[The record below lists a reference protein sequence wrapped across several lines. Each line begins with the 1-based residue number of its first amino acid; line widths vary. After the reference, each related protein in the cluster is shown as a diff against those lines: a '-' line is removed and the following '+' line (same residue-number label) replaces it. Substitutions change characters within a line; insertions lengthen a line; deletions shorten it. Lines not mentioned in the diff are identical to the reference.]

1 MSLVLERRPQGAGV
15 CLTAGGRLDAEAAGE
30 LRDAVAAEI
39 RRGLP
44 DVSLDLAGVT
54 FLSSAGISGLLEA
67 QRDTR
72 AAGGDCLVAAA
83 SDPVRKVLV
92 LTRLDRILMRPVDGA
107 RGSPPASEP
116 LTGRDIEGGGVRLV
130 GLVPP
135 PPAPLHG
142 RIHGSSA
149 VFAAQP
155 AAADRLRLP
164 PRTFALGI
172 GGVADEGALDRAGEM
187 LAAGGTVYHRGPRP
201 FAAVDYLAGGGDLV
215 AEADLF
221 SGLSWEGLPGGR
233 AGFEP
238 VEEGAA
244 VGIDALA
251 AAILSEARSDILAFV
266 VAGEVHGLVAAEL
279 IRPLSEATPQDHPL
293 AGLREVAA
301 RWLCFS
307 REPVHAG
314 RTAIVVGV
322 VARIAAARG
331 LLAESLAPLGPAGVA
346 GHLHA
351 VVFPHRP
358 IRRAGGDLAAVL
370 ADLAASE
377 PLAVLHLMADERP
390 VLGSGTSGFV
400 RGACWFAPLAFAGA
414 DA

>member
-1 MSLVLERRPQGAGV
+1 MSLVIERRQQAAGV
-15 CLTAGGRLDAEAAGE
+15 CLAAGGRLDAETAGE

-54 FLSSAGISGLLEA
+54 FLSSAGISALFET
-67 QRDTR
+67 QRDAR
-72 AAGGDCLVAAA
+72 AAGGDCLVAAV
-83 SDPVRKVLV
+83 SDPVRKVLA
-92 LTRLDRILMRPVDGA
+92 LTRLDRILMRPADDPPD
-107 RGSPPASEP
+107 SPAAAVPTQGCDVES
-116 LTGRDIEGGGVRLV
+116 GGVRLV

-135 PPAPLHG
+135 PAAPLPG
-142 RIHGSSA
+142 RFHGSAA
-149 VFAAQP
+149 VFAAMP
-155 AAADRLRLP
+155 SAAERLRLP
-164 PRTFALGI
+164 SWSFALGT
-172 GGVADEGALDRAGEM
+172 GGVADEHALERAGEM

-201 FAAVDYLAGGGDLV
+201 FAAVDYLTGSGDLV
-215 AEADLF
+215 VEADLL
-221 SGLSWEGLPGGR
+221 SGLSWEGFPGGR

-244 VGIDALA
+244 VGLDALA
-251 AAILSEARSDILAFV
+251 AALLSETPSHTLAVV

-322 VARIAAARG
+322 VGRAAGAGGR
-331 LLAESLAPLGPAGVA
+331 LAESLAPLGPSGVL

-358 IRRAGGDLAAVL
+358 IRRAGGDLTAVL

-377 PLAVLHLMADERP
+377 PLAVLHLMTDERP

-400 RGACWFAPLAFAGA
+400 RGACWFAPLAFPGAGA
-414 DA
+414 